1 MVVGMGLRQ
10 EEAQVTAAP
19 DFSLVGISNITALS
33 SPVAPLAGRRVRPSP
48 HLLPGP
54 EGGRIW
60 VRFINALAQWA

>member
-1 MVVGMGLRQ
+1 MGLRE

-19 DFSLVGISNITALS
+19 DFSLVGISNISALS

-54 EGGRIW
+54 EGGRSW
-60 VRFINALAQWA
+60 VRFINALAGWA